1 MTMALTQPI
10 MLTAD
15 DYRSM
20 PETGPR
26 YQLIDGDLIM
36 SPAPNRYHQD
46 ITRNLEFLLLK
57 YLEKRPI
64 GKLYHAPFD
73 VYLTQF
79 NVFQPDILFVAKG
92 RLSILTDAGA
102 EGAPNLVIEILS
114 PRTAILDRESKRKVY
129 AREGVE
135 ELWLID
141 PACESITVFRLQE
154 NPEEPAAVYRLKDT
168 LGSPCLPGFKLRARD
183 IFRQ

>member
-1 MTMALTQPI
+1 MALTQPI

-15 DYRSM
+15 DYRAM

-26 YQLIDGDLIM
+26 YQLVEGDLIM
-36 SPAPNRYHQD
+36 APAPNRYHQD
-46 ITRNLEFLLLK
+46 ISRNLEFLLLK
-57 YLEKRPI
+57 YLEKHPV
-64 GKLYHAPFD
+64 GKLYDAPFD

-79 NVFQPDILFVAKG
+79 NVFQPDIIFVARE

-102 EGAPNLVIEILS
+102 EGAPNLVVEILS

-135 ELWLID
+135 ELWIVD
-141 PACESITVFRLQE
+141 PSLKAVTVFRLQQD
-154 NPEEPAAVYRLKDT
+154 PAEPTGVYGLRDALR
-168 LGSPCLPGFKLRARD
+168 SPCLPGFKLRVRD

>member
-1 MTMALTQPI
+1 MALTQQV
-10 MLTAD
+10 MLTVD
-15 DYRSM
+15 DYRLM

-26 YQLIDGDLIM
+26 YQLIEGDLIM
-36 SPAPNRYHQD
+36 APAPNRYHQD

-57 YLEKRPI
+57 YLEKHPI

-73 VYLTQF
+73 VYLSQF
-79 NVFQPDILFVAKG
+79 NVFQPDIVFVAKG

-102 EGAPNLVIEILS
+102 EGAPNLIIEILS
-114 PRTAILDRESKRKVY
+114 PRTANLDRESKRKVY

-135 ELWLID
+135 ELWIID
-141 PACESITVFRLQE
+141 PTVETITVFRFE
-154 NPEEPAAVYRLKDT
+154 VDPEQPVAVHRLKDT
-168 LGSPCLPGFKLRARD
+168 ISSPCLPGFKLRVRD